1 MVLISE
7 KINYVITSTIAL
19 MISIIVFSLS
29 GITKNH
35 ILMPL
40 NVSFDFLNEINFV
53 YLLISII
60 FFALSLSITSL
71 FILKSKTMDLKVF
84 IAPSIGAILIL
95 IFANIS
101 LITIFLSLGLLIGT
115 LVMVHSITS
124 EKEEYK
130 KISAHKISTHGAS
143 KLLLIVGILI
153 TLTIFLQ
160 LNSDTSYAQNTTD
173 NLLKT
178 TTGMTRE
185 NLTDIDAAIKE
196 QQRGASY
203 AYIDALKDAYVET
216 LETTGDLTEA
226 ERQTC
231 TDAFQNDLDEFDRKS
246 KDAIDAQLEKP
257 SDFNTS
263 DKLSTVVN
271 MLELLETM
279 YPLLVA
285 FTIFALLATLN
296 SMLIVPLVGFFS
308 WILWKNTQRSA
319 KKEDI
324 ENYINTNTETKQV
337 DDVYYDN

>member
-7 KINYVITSTIAL
+7 KTNYVITSTIAL
-19 MISIIVFSLS
+19 MVSIIVFSLS

-40 NVSFDFLNEINFV
+40 NVSFEFLNEINFV

-71 FILKSKTMDLKVF
+71 FILKSKVMDLKVF
-84 IAPSIGAILIL
+84 VAPSIGVLLIL

-115 LVMVHSITS
+115 LIMVHSITS

-130 KISAHKISTHGAS
+130 KISAHKISTHAAS
-143 KLLLIVGILI
+143 KLLLIVGVLI

-185 NLTDIDAAIKE
+185 NLSDIDAAIKE
-196 QQRGASY
+196 QQRSASY
-203 AYIDALKDAYVET
+203 AYIDALKTAYVET

-226 ERQTC
+226 QRNVC
-231 TDAFQNDLDEFDRKS
+231 IGAFQNDLDEFDSKS
-246 KDAIDAQLEKP
+246 KQAIDSQLEKP
-257 SDFNTS
+257 SDFNTT
-263 DKLSTVVN
+263 DKLNTVIT
-271 MLELLETM
+271 MLELVESM

-296 SMLIVPLVGFFS
+296 SMLIVPLVGLFS
-308 WILWKNTQRSA
+308 WMLWKTNQKPA
-319 KKEDI
+319 KKENV
-324 ENYINTNTETKQV
+324 ENYLNSNAETKQAE
-337 DDVYYDN
+337 DVYYDN

>member
-115 LVMVHSITS
+115 LVMVHSLTS

-130 KISAHKISTHGAS
+130 KISAYKISTHGAS
-143 KLLLIVGILI
+143 KLLLIV
-153 TLTIFLQ
+153 
-160 LNSDTSYAQNTTD
+160 
-173 NLLKT
+173 
-178 TTGMTRE
+178 
-185 NLTDIDAAIKE
+185 
-196 QQRGASY
+196 
-203 AYIDALKDAYVET
+203 
-216 LETTGDLTEA
+216 
-226 ERQTC
+226 
-231 TDAFQNDLDEFDRKS
+231 
-246 KDAIDAQLEKP
+246 
-257 SDFNTS
+257 
-263 DKLSTVVN
+263 
-271 MLELLETM
+271 
-279 YPLLVA
+279 
-285 FTIFALLATLN
+285 
-296 SMLIVPLVGFFS
+296 LVGVRRNCS
-308 WILWKNTQRSA
+308 
-319 KKEDI
+319 
-324 ENYINTNTETKQV
+324 
-337 DDVYYDN
+337 